1 MGTIMALCNIV
12 LSSIVWRSIGREKL
26 YIVRIK
32 SFGMTVVTYILM
44 GKIVK
49 SSTNED
55 SPYLSYKGCYD
66 ERNECKLYVSVIL
79 IRTYDKGMVHNNGR
93 LVRNW

>member
-1 MGTIMALCNIV
+1 MRSLVFSIMKYTPLIVHITEMGTIMALCNIV

-44 GKIVK
+44 GK
-49 SSTNED
+49 
-55 SPYLSYKGCYD
+55 L
-66 ERNECKLYVSVIL
+66 
-79 IRTYDKGMVHNNGR
+79 
-93 LVRNW
+93 